1 MKLKRIATTL
11 DPGKTEK
18 RHHRPASLTP
28 AWKPVLKKSRE
39 LLSRYELWGIKQLI
53 YHFNA
58 TFIEPADI
66 TTDAFDAFANAKK
79 RRYLMPAQS
88 RMRIRA
94 ALRGWDRLR
103 VEVPR
108 FALLAAPCKLLEG
121 RFANPPF
128 ALYPTSFQVEL
139 AEFCRHARTKGIAL
153 HSSQRGN
160 AGAQN
165 SSARNSSTPLNELS
179 LKTRLQLIRSSGGAQ
194 VRSGRPIGSI
204 TSISDVVTADALML

>member
-1 MKLKRIATTL
+1 MKRKRIPTAL
-11 DPGKTEK
+11 DRGKTEE

-53 YHFNA
+53 YYFNA
-58 TFIEPADI
+58 TFIDPADI
-66 TTDAFDAFANAKK
+66 TTDAFDAFANAKT

-88 RMRIRA
+88 RLRIRA

-108 FALLAAPCKLLEG
+108 FALLAAPCKLLES

-128 ALYPTSFQVEL
+128 ALYPTSFQIEL
-139 AEFCRHARTKGIAL
+139 AQFCRHARTRGITL
-153 HSSQRGN
+153 HLSECGN

-165 SSARNSSTPLNELS
+165 SSTRKSSTPLNELA
-179 LKTRLQLIRSSGGAQ
+179 LKTRLQLIS
-194 VRSGRPIGSI
+194 
-204 TSISDVVTADALML
+204 